1 MESPLA
7 KRQQSS
13 GSDST
18 DQFLNLIS
26 DPFQSEIQSNSIY
39 AALVYSFALS
49 SGLFL
54 IFCLL
59 RPRNSRVYA
68 PRAKHAD
75 TKHAPPS
82 LGRSLFSWIPVVRDF
97 KEQEL
102 VEKIGL
108 DAVIFLRFLK
118 MIRNIFAV
126 LTIWGCGIL
135 IPVNVVGGSA
145 FYEQW
150 SNIATLMKFTPQYIF
165 GPKFWAFV
173 VCSYLFQGTVC
184 FFVWWNYR
192 KVYAL
197 RRTYFSSHD
206 YQSSLHSRTLLLT
219 HIPQSF
225 RTDAGIASL
234 AEEAIQTSAVPRT
247 TIGRNM
253 KELPSLIK
261 AHEDAVRALETTLAK
276 YLRNP
281 NKLPPTRPTCKVA
294 KDDRMQ
300 FPNKKADAI
309 DYLTYRITRLE
320 TEIKDVRESVE
331 KRNPESYGFA
341 SYPHIEDAHAMAY
354 AARKQGPSG
363 SDVYLAPKP
372 HDLLWQNLTMSRS
385 TRRRRRFT
393 DGMWMV
399 LFTLAFIVP
408 NILTSVFLSDFS
420 HLGLVWPS
428 FQGNLEAH
436 PTGWGIAQGI
446 LAPLVQTL
454 IYMAIPVMFR
464 RLYTHSGDV
473 SKTSRERH
481 VTARLYAFFVF
492 NNLIVFSVFGS
503 AWRFVAS
510 VIAAQDQGVWEA
522 IKSAHPFSQVMAGL
536 CNVSTFWLTWQMQK
550 NLGAAI
556 DLAQAWPLISSYIQ
570 RRFFSPTPRQL
581 IELTAPQPFM
591 YADYYNNYL
600 QIAIVGLCFGTLQ
613 PIILPI
619 TAFYLCIEVWFKKY
633 LLQYVFITKTESG
646 GRFWK
651 LLVNRLLFAV
661 VLANAVIALVVGAQG
676 VGSGNSVTNAARNGN
691 MLYAMIPLPFLL
703 GLFKYYCKRSFD
715 DKLMYYSTKPFS
727 DAEENVSNSGN
738 GIPKTRRNDKIAVR
752 FGHPA
757 LYKPLLTPMVHSGSK
772 HLLAGLNTPCNRSSQ
787 TTLTNTPSNPNQPHT
802 IFDPPH
808 RQNTGY
814 SDIFLAD
821 MNPSD
826 PGHTHTPALIPTAV
840 PSALP
845 TGTHIAPSNG
855 EHLPLPAVELVPE
868 EDLDF
873 ENFKRRSDFRDQF
886 GGDGELYGRAA
897 DVLTASRP
905 GTPSTFATL
914 ATTSAGVEGFESAD
928 TYGGEQHHQQPND
941 GFECASESTSRRGG
955 DANDETERAG
965 SIRQSGELDE
975 GGTEYAA
982 GYQRTPVRDC
992 FDQVDLEFDVAAL
1005 NSEGLG
1011 MEEILEAGRRISD
1024 EDGRV
1029 ASGRE
1034 RLLGAGVST
1043 QTQ

>member
-1 MESPLA
+1 MKNDLR
-7 KRQQSS
+7 KRQQAS

-18 DQFLNLIS
+18 DQFLNLLS

-39 AALVYSFALS
+39 AALIYSFAVS
-49 SGLFL
+49 TTLFL
-54 IFCLL
+54 LFCLL

-75 TKHAPPS
+75 TKHAPPT
-82 LGRSLFSWIPVVRDF
+82 LGRSLFSWWTPAVKNY

-108 DAVIFLRFLK
+108 DAVIFLRFLR
-118 MIRNIFAV
+118 MLRNCFAV
-126 LTIWGCGIL
+126 LTVWGCGIL
-135 IPVNVVGGSA
+135 IPVNVIGGSA
-145 FYEQW
+145 FYEKW

-173 VCSYLFQGTVC
+173 LCSYLFQGTVC

-192 KVYAL
+192 RVYAL
-197 RRTYFSSHD
+197 RRTYFKSHD

-219 HIPQSF
+219 HIPSSS
-225 RTDAGIASL
+225 RTDAGIAEL
-234 AEEAIQTSAVPRT
+234 AEEARQTHSTPRT
-247 TIGRNM
+247 AIGRNM
-253 KELPSLIK
+253 KELPTLIK
-261 AHEDAVRALETTLAK
+261 AHDDAVRELEATLAK
-276 YLRNP
+276 YFQDP
-281 NKLPPTRPTCKVA
+281 NKLPATRPTCKVA
-294 KDDRMQ
+294 KEDRRQ
-300 FPNKKADAI
+300 FGKTKVDAI
-309 DYLTYRITRLE
+309 DYLTSRISRLE
-320 TEIKDVRESVE
+320 TEIKEVRESVD
-331 KRNPESYGFA
+331 KRKPESYGFA
-341 SYPHIEDAHAMAY
+341 SYPHIEDAHAVAY
-354 AARKQGPSG
+354 AAQKRGPGG

-372 HDLLWQNLTMSRS
+372 HDLLWQNLSMSRA
-385 TRRRRRFT
+385 TRRRRRFV

-399 LFTLAFIVP
+399 LFTLAYIVP

-428 FQGNLEAH
+428 FQGNLAAH

-454 IYMAIPVMFR
+454 IYIAIPILFR

-492 NNLIVFSVFGS
+492 NNLLVFSVFGS

-510 VIAAQDQGVWEA
+510 VIAAQDQGVWDA
-522 IKSAHPFSQVMAGL
+522 IKSAHLFSQVMTGL

-556 DLAQAWPLISSYIQ
+556 DLAQAWPLVTSYIQ

-651 LLVNRLLFAV
+651 LLVNRFLFAV

-676 VGSGNSVTNAARNGN
+676 VGSISSVRNGN

-703 GLFKYYCKRSFD
+703 GLFKWYCKRAFD
-715 DKLMYYSTKPFS
+715 DKLMYYSTEPFS
-727 DAEENVSNSGN
+727 DAEENSSSTYTK
-738 GIPKTRRNDKIAVR
+738 PKRNDRIAVR

-757 LYKPLLTPMVHSGSK
+757 LYKPLLTPMVHSKSK
-772 HLLAGLNTPCNRSSQ
+772 HLLADLYQNTTHRSSSQ
-787 TTLTNTPSNPNQPHT
+787 TLATHHHSHNAKAHT
-802 IFDPPH
+802 PH

-814 SDIFLAD
+814 SDIFLSD
-821 MNPSD
+821 MDPSD
-826 PGHTHTPALIPTAV
+826 PGHATTITPSH
-840 PSALP
+840 PSASPSPSSP
-845 TGTHIAPSNG
+845 TPEYHN
-855 EHLPLPAVELVPE
+855 PLPPIELVPE
-868 EDLDF
+868 QDLTF
-873 ENFKRRSDFRDQF
+873 SHFKRRAEFRESF
-886 GGDGELYGRAA
+886 GGEGELYGRP
-897 DVLTASRP
+897 DDLITNGSRP
-905 GTPSTFATL
+905 VTPSTFTTFNTTL
-914 ATTSAGVEGFESAD
+914 VGGGASAAD
-928 TYGGEQHHQQPND
+928 VSVGGD
-941 GFECASESTSRRGG
+941 GGDVRGG
-955 DANDETERAG
+955 SGSTADRAAG
-965 SIRQSGELDE
+965 SPDRDE
-975 GGTEYAA
+975 DGGTSYVE
-982 GYQRTPVRDC
+982 GYQRTPVSDRSEEG
-992 FDQVDLEFDVAAL
+992 DLEFDVGVL
-1005 NSEGLG
+1005 RDEGLG
-1011 MEEILEAGRRISD
+1011 VEEILEAGER
-1024 EDGRV
+1024 
-1029 ASGRE
+1029 ASGDFGSGGGGRE
-1034 RLLGAGVST
+1034 RLLGSGNDGESSSGRGVERDGRYNV
-1043 QTQ
+1043 